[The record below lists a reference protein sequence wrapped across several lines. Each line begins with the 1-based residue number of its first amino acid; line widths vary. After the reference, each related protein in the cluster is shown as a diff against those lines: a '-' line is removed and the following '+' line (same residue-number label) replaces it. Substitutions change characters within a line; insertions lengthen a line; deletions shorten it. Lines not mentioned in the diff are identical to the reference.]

1 MIIGLSGYAR
11 SGKDT
16 VAEYLVTH
24 RGFKRVAFA
33 DPIRQ
38 ILYDMNPS
46 IDGVRLT
53 TMVDEYGWDITKS
66 KPEVRELL
74 QSLGYSA
81 RRNINPN
88 VWIMAA
94 FGIMRRDENYVIA
107 DVRFRNEANA
117 IKEFEGQIWRIE
129 RPGIEP
135 VNAHISEWEMDGYE
149 YDWAINN
156 DGTLEQLEY
165 AVKTRCDDQAI

>member
-16 VAEYLVTH
+16 VADYLVTH
-24 RGFKRVAFA
+24 KGFTRVAFA
-33 DPIRQ
+33 DPIRK
-38 ILYDMNPS
+38 ILYAVNPM
-46 IDGVRLT
+46 IDGERLAD
-53 TMVDEYGWDITKS
+53 MVDTYGWDITKS
-66 KPEVRELL
+66 KPEVREFL
-74 QSLGYSA
+74 QALGYSA
-81 RRNINPN
+81 RVHINPN

-94 FGIMRRDENYVIA
+94 FSGMTRNENYVIA

-117 IKEFEGQIWRIE
+117 IKEFGGQIWRIQ
-129 RPGIEP
+129 RPGVEA
-135 VNAHISEWEMDGYE
+135 VNGHVSEWEMDEYE
-149 YDWAINN
+149 YDWAVSN